1 MTTGSPSDSPRSGQE
16 GMASDTPPR
25 PRSLTEY
32 VVRGVVS
39 GVLLAVVLHAGYVLG
54 TGNFRTVLPGEV
66 YRSGQLSGPALERHI
81 RRHGIRTVVNL
92 RGCCPPAAWYQ
103 AEARVTSRLGLAQ
116 EDIALS
122 ATRLPST
129 VGARQLLDVI
139 DHAEYPLLFHCHQGA
154 DRTGLASVMAVLLRT
169 GATLAEARRHLGL
182 ASGHLAVGKT
192 GHIDRFF
199 DLYAAWLGENE
210 LTHTSETFRLWVRD
224 HYRGAES
231 HAGLA
236 VLEAVPR
243 SDGRPFLKCRV
254 GQRRMVTVRCHNA
267 SSETWRFQP
276 GNNAGVHV
284 WWTLLDR
291 DEKALRTD
299 RAGLYHAAVAPG
311 ESIDVAVP
319 LPGLPP
325 GRYELRIDMANEQ
338 HGFFSQL
345 GNDLLCV
352 ELEVS

>member
-1 MTTGSPSDSPRSGQE
+1 MAGDTT
-16 GMASDTPPR
+16 TR
-25 PRSLTEY
+25 PRSLLEY

-39 GVLLAVVLHAGYVLG
+39 GLLLAVGLHAGYVLG
-54 TGNFRTVLPGEV
+54 GGNFRTVLPGAV
-66 YRSGQLSGPALERHI
+66 YRSGQLSEPTLERYL

-92 RGCCPPAAWYQ
+92 RGCCPPAPWYQ
-103 AEARVTSRLGLAQ
+103 GEASVTCRLDIAQ

-129 VGARQLLDVI
+129 VGVRHLLDVI

-154 DRTGLASVMAVLLRT
+154 DRTGLASVMTVLVRT
-169 GATLAEARRHLGL
+169 DATLAEARRHLGL
-182 ASGHLAVGKT
+182 SSGHLAVGKT
-192 GHIDRFF
+192 AHIDRFY
-199 DLYAAWLGENE
+199 DLYEAWLNE
-210 LTHTSETFRLWVRD
+210 SVATHSPDMFRDWVRH

-231 HAGLA
+231 RADITLVEELEHPEGRRPVLRLRAG
-236 VLEAVPR
+236 ERR
-243 SDGRPFLKCRV
+243 SL
-254 GQRRMVTVRCHNA
+254 TARCHNA
-267 SSETWRFQP
+267 SLRTWTFQP

-299 RAGLYHAAVAPG
+299 RAGLLHASVAPG
-311 ESIDVAVP
+311 ESIELAIP

-325 GRYELRIDMANEQ
+325 GRYELRLDMANEQ

-345 GNDLLCV
+345 GNDLYAV